1 MDIEQASGDWIGL
14 LVILGAIVAQAVSA
28 LRRGKPPTVP
38 EPPARPRPQPRP
50 PVQAAPRPTPTWK
63 QEPVIP
69 PRPSVPVPVATP
81 TPAPTPA
88 AVADPDAADLHRLL
102 ERLRQSDATRDT
114 LATSERAER
123 KESLAVGTSVTLNQ
137 ASAGMQ
143 RLQSALRNRD
153 ELRRAIILSEALQ
166 PPLALRD

>member
-1 MDIEQASGDWIGL
+1 MDIEQASADWIGL

-28 LRRGKPPTVP
+28 LRRGTPPTAP
-38 EPPARPRPQPRP
+38 EPRERPQHRP
-50 PVQAAPRPTPTWK
+50 PVQAAPRPAPAPAPAPAWRP
-63 QEPVIP
+63 EPAIP
-69 PRPSVPVPVATP
+69 PRPSVP
-81 TPAPTPA
+81 APTPVPA
-88 AVADPDAADLHRLL
+88 AADPDAADLHRLL

-123 KESLAVGTSVTLNQ
+123 KESLTVGTSVTLNQ

-143 RLQSALRNRD
+143 RLQAALRNRG

-166 PPLALRD
+166 PPLALRG